1 MKRTLIIT
9 GIIAAVIV
17 IALVI
22 FNRVTSA
29 KDNAST
35 FTEVKEGV
43 FEITVS
49 NSGELLAEKSFD
61 IMGPEISPGNDD
73 HGPGPGGRG
82 GSQGGHGGMR
92 AMHFKIQ
99 DIVPEGTIVKK
110 GDYVAQIDRTDYD
123 NTLKDELQ
131 NLTTLEANLEMKIL
145 DTAVILTDLRD
156 EIRNQKFVVEQAE
169 ITLAES
175 KYEPPATIRQAE
187 INLNKALRELE
198 QQKMGY
204 ALRQAQT
211 LKDIRHQQQHYNE
224 GKELVAALQEFL
236 TKFTITAP
244 SDGIVIYKKEW
255 NGTKRKTGST
265 VNPFDRIIASIPD
278 LSSMISKTYVSE
290 IEVNRVKTGQK
301 VSITVDAL
309 PGKTFTGTVTGVANI
324 GEVLPNSDA
333 KMFEVL
339 AKIDG
344 SDNSLR
350 PAMTTWNRIIIKTI
364 DDAIYIPAECV
375 NTGSDSI
382 PYVIKKN
389 KTRQIVVLGDLN
401 EKNVVVRQGLEPGTS
416 IYVVPPEESSKF
428 KLVGENLIQVIREG
442 R

>member
-73 HGPGPGGRG
+73 HGPGQGGRG

>member
-49 NSGELLAEKSFD
+49 NSGDLLAEKSFD

-73 HGPGPGGRG
+73 HGPGQGGRG

-187 INLNKALRELE
+187 INLNKAQRELE

-211 LKDIRHQQQHYNE
+211 LKDIRHQQLHYNE
-224 GKELVAALQEFL
+224 GKELVAALQEFI

-265 VNPFDRIIASIPD
+265 VNPFDRVIASIPD

-301 VSITVDAL
+301 VSITIDAL
-309 PGKTFTGTVTGVANI
+309 PGKTFTGTVTSVANI

-339 AKIDG
+339 AKMDG